1 MPQVLLLLVKVRVK
15 EHALLQQWLCKLGK
29 SSLNLG
35 VFNANFKTTKYFKRN
50 KNIKKLFFPNF

>member
-35 VFNANFKTTKYFKRN
+35 VFNANFKTTKYFLERS
-50 KNIKKLFFPNF
+50 F